1 MAIFA
6 NSAWFMVGLLL
17 GFALTVRLLVGHFI
31 KKYYRQ
37 RTIRQQDEAVAAAW
51 QALSLLSDEY
61 DRVSHQL
68 RTDRQKLEA
77 LGPDLYRGGGSQPYP
92 YTRYGLLHAI
102 DLEQAT
108 LKRIET
114 ETREL
119 LTDDIVKSTG
129 CDEPCDK
136 HVAG

>member
-1 MAIFA
+1 MAIFT

-17 GFALTVRLLVGHFI
+17 GFALAVRLLVGHFI

-37 RTIRQQDEAVAAAW
+37 RTIRQHDEAVAAAW

-92 YTRYGLLHAI
+92 YTRYGLDHAI
-102 DLEQAT
+102 DLGEAA
-108 LKRIET
+108 LKRIKT

-119 LTDDIVKSTG
+119 LTDDIVKLT
-129 CDEPCDK
+129 CNEPCDK
-136 HVAG
+136 HVAD